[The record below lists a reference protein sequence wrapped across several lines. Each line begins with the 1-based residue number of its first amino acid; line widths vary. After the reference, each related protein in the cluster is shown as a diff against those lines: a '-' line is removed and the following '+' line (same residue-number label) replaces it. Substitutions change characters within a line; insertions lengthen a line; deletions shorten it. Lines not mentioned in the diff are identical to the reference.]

1 MMKTTMETLR
11 EKMSSGSP
19 KILDAPYLPS
29 GLIWAALL
37 LAYTDC
43 LSVLLGQP
51 AGYWIDRNRSVS
63 QFPLLENILSAGVPA
78 YLLTGVVYLVLL
90 WIALTIFTRSLAL
103 VLWLPV
109 SFVHLSHILTWLMTT
124 SRLIQPDTGSLLANM
139 AIGAVSALAL
149 GIVLVQILLPKT
161 IISHTPSGL
170 RGWLKPIAL
179 WSWIVG
185 LIALVSISAIWP
197 RGGWTQLHPEHT
209 PGVRASSAVTYDSV
223 RHRMV
228 LFGGISDWIGSSFY
242 YEHDT
247 WEWDGNDW
255 IQMKPKTSPPARTGH
270 MMVYDEKSGVV
281 VLFGGEDKSGTYMFA
296 DTWVWDGKNWTQ
308 MTPNGYPT
316 GRRGGQMFY
325 DPQAEKIILT
335 GGFYYAPGKVFTAL
349 NDVWSWDGKNWE
361 YIATSPENLIMTNP
375 NVAFTPT
382 LNQPTLFNYKQ
393 LLGWTN
399 NQWQAIDV
407 GDMPPSRFGTW
418 LAADPQSGKM
428 LLFGGVDNNIQ
439 RNDTWL
445 FDGGTWR
452 ELHPQ
457 LTPAPRDAHIM
468 FFDPA
473 RNAFV
478 VYGGISTYAL
488 DDMWEY
494 VFP

>member
-1 MMKTTMETLR
+1 
-11 EKMSSGSP
+11 
-19 KILDAPYLPS
+19 
-29 GLIWAALL
+29 
-37 LAYTDC
+37 
-43 LSVLLGQP
+43 
-51 AGYWIDRNRSVS
+51 
-63 QFPLLENILSAGVPA
+63 
-78 YLLTGVVYLVLL
+78 
-90 WIALTIFTRSLAL
+90 
-103 VLWLPV
+103 
-109 SFVHLSHILTWLMTT
+109 
-124 SRLIQPDTGSLLANM
+124 
-139 AIGAVSALAL
+139 
-149 GIVLVQILLPKT
+149 
-161 IISHTPSGL
+161 
-170 RGWLKPIAL
+170 
-179 WSWIVG
+179 
-185 LIALVSISAIWP
+185 
-197 RGGWTQLHPEHT
+197 
-209 PGVRASSAVTYDSV
+209 
-223 RHRMV
+223 
-228 LFGGISDWIGSSFY
+228 
-242 YEHDT
+242 
-247 WEWDGNDW
+247 
-255 IQMKPKTSPPARTGH
+255 

-361 YIATSPENLIMTNP
+361 YIATSPENLIITNP
-375 NVAFTPT
+375 NMAFTPT

-445 FDGGTWR
+445 LDGGTWK